1 MSYERQEREK
11 AWPRRKRI
19 IKNAKDKE
27 GFVVFAVVVH
37 DVCRCCCCCSLK
49 RGDTLLLA
57 RVRICHSTV
66 LLARHLVH
74 LHLAHLYPARHHD
87 MPHHPPTYCCTPSY
101 IYMWVS
107 YGDAILV
114 LLVSIINSVRSV
126 NMLTEQQSSPY
137 KNQQVTIKLVCTITN
152 CRSQSGS
159 WVCQN
164 TKHKHANHC
173 AGCRVGYVHTWIKLS
188 RNPARR

>member
-1 MSYERQEREK
+1 MNDKKGKKRDREESELL
-11 AWPRRKRI
+11 R
-19 IKNAKDKE
+19 NAKDKE

-107 YGDAILV
+107 YGDAILGV
-114 LLVSIINSVRSV
+114 TRINY
-126 NMLTEQQSSPY
+126 QQR
-137 KNQQVTIKLVCTITN
+137 T
-152 CRSQSGS
+152 
-159 WVCQN
+159 VCQYAHRAAV
-164 TKHKHANHC
+164 KS
-173 AGCRVGYVHTWIKLS
+173 V
-188 RNPARR
+188 